1 MKQTIVVIEDDPD
14 LCTLLA
20 YNLSRAGYDVQTRR
34 RLAGSIETIRSSA
47 PSLIILDVMLPDGD
61 GFDFCRQLQRD
72 PLLAAIPIFFLTA
85 RTQEIDRVLGLEIGG
100 DDYITKP
107 FSPRELIARVKARLR
122 RLDAP
127 PEKPLQAVER
137 FIREHGR
144 KPGLDAPPEKPLRAG
159 GLTIDPNS
167 RRAALD
173 GKPLDLTETEFS
185 ILLFFCSNPDRA
197 YTREQLLQQIWGDN
211 YQVTPRN
218 IDVHIRRLRKH
229 LGVEPS
235 SPKWIQTLRGYGYR
249 FEIPS

>member
-34 RLAGSIETIRSSA
+34 RLEGSIETIRRSA

-127 PEKPLQAVER
+127 PEKPL
-137 FIREHGR
+137 
-144 KPGLDAPPEKPLRAG
+144 RAG
-159 GLTIDPNS
+159 GLSIDPNS
-167 RRAALD
+167 RRATLD

-211 YQVTPRN
+211 YHVTPRN

>member
-34 RLAGSIETIRSSA
+34 RLEGSIETIRSSA

-61 GFDFCRQLQRD
+61 GFDFCRKLQRD

-127 PEKPLQAVER
+127 PEKPL
-137 FIREHGR
+137 
-144 KPGLDAPPEKPLRAG
+144 RAG
-159 GLTIDPNS
+159 GLSIDPNS
-167 RRAALD
+167 RRATLD

-211 YQVTPRN
+211 YHVTPRN

-235 SPKWIQTLRGYGYR
+235 NPKWIQTLRGYGYR

>member
-127 PEKPLQAVER
+127 PEKPL
-137 FIREHGR
+137 
-144 KPGLDAPPEKPLRAG
+144 RAG

-211 YQVTPRN
+211 YHVTPRN

>member
-1 MKQTIVVIEDDPD
+1 MKQTIIVIEDDPD

-20 YNLSRAGYDVQTRR
+20 YNLSREGYDVRTRHC
-34 RLAGSIETIRSSA
+34 LEGSLESIRASV

-61 GFDFCRQLQRD
+61 GFDFCRRLQRD
-72 PLLAAIPIFFLTA
+72 PLLAGIPIFFLTA
-85 RTQEIDRVLGLEIGG
+85 RTQEIDRVLGLEIGA

-122 RLDAP
+122 RLENPA
-127 PEKPLQAVER
+127 EA
-137 FIREHGR
+137 
-144 KPGLDAPPEKPLRAG
+144 EKPLRAG
-159 GLTIDPNS
+159 GLTVDPNS
-167 RRAALD
+167 RRASLD

-197 YTREQLLQQIWGDN
+197 YTREQLLQRIWGDN
-211 YQVTPRN
+211 YHVTPRN

-229 LGVEPS
+229 LGVEPH

>member
-34 RLAGSIETIRSSA
+34 RLEGSIETIRISA

-61 GFDFCRQLQRD
+61 GFDFCRKLQRD

-127 PEKPLQAVER
+127 PEKPL
-137 FIREHGR
+137 
-144 KPGLDAPPEKPLRAG
+144 RAG
-159 GLTIDPNS
+159 GLSIDPNS
-167 RRAALD
+167 RRATLD

-211 YQVTPRN
+211 YHVTPRN

>member
-127 PEKPLQAVER
+127 T
-137 FIREHGR
+137 
-144 KPGLDAPPEKPLRAG
+144 EKPLRAG

-197 YTREQLLQQIWGDN
+197 YTREQLLLQIWGDN
-211 YQVTPRN
+211 YHVTPRN